1 MKDRF
6 DLFKNKGFLGE
17 RLFEL
22 GVYLKT
28 EKIKTIISVSQVH
41 FSQKPQSFF
50 QNSLQIWP
58 QKTFFPFVQISV
70 QLSLSPY
77 KDLGTY
83 SDLGAYQKYFL

>member
-6 DLFKNKGFLGE
+6 DLFKNKDFLGE

-28 EKIKTIISVSQVH
+28 EKIKISVRQVH
-41 FSQKPQSFF
+41 FSKKPQSFF
-50 QNSLQIWP
+50 QNSLQIWS
-58 QKTFFPFVQISV
+58 QKTFFPFVQTRI

-77 KDLGTY
+77 
-83 SDLGAYQKYFL
+83 

>member
-1 MKDRF
+1 MKEELSDFSQTDVVSGPLINGNIHIQNEVWLYRKWPMKGRF

-50 QNSLQIWP
+50 QNSLQI
-58 QKTFFPFVQISV
+58 
-70 QLSLSPY
+70 
-77 KDLGTY
+77 
-83 SDLGAYQKYFL
+83 